1 MVCVCGTPITGQA
14 NECPV
19 CGRPSGLNLTQE
31 TGPHS
36 PFPAARAPEELPPG
50 TCLLNRFEI
59 LETLGFGG
67 MGVVYKARDREFE
80 KEHIDRIVAL
90 KVIRPDLVNRPSV
103 IRHFHQEI
111 LLAQRV
117 SHPNVIRIYDFMSG
131 DGRMLFTMEYIE
143 GQNLAALLNSG
154 KRFAYVEAAKI
165 MYQVARGL
173 ETAHAENVVHRDLKP
188 TNIMVRPNGRVAVM
202 DFGLAFKAGPDGDT
216 QTMGVGTPAY
226 MSPEQILDQPVDARS
241 DLFSYGLI
249 FYELLTGKAAF
260 QASSTASLV
269 LRTQKTPTPPHDV
282 DPAIPRE
289 LSDIVMKCLAIA
301 PQDRYQSAEEIV
313 EDLRRWS
320 GESVPRRL
328 SRRRQAVMIAASLTA
343 GVITALM
350 AVFLVY
356 LVVGKRA
363 PPPTASVLIT
373 DFANMTEDSVFDA
386 TLPQMFT
393 VALEGAPFISV
404 YSARL
409 ARQALHD
416 IDPHAQSIDERLGRL
431 IATRE
436 GVRYVVDGSI
446 AGESGAYVIS
456 AKAEEAV
463 SATKVAERS
472 VTVPTKQDV
481 LDAIPKLAAAVRKA
495 LGDRTPVSKQLEQA
509 ETFTSHSVE
518 ALHAYSVAQRLQLEG
533 KINEAI
539 QQYTHATELDPN
551 MGRAYAGLAVL
562 FRNRNEPS
570 KADVYFRQALAHMN
584 RMTEREKLR
593 TRGSYYASSGNPDKA
608 IEEFTELVRKYS
620 ADNSGLANLAVA
632 YFLKRDM
639 RTALDVGR
647 RAVAIYPSNVAQRNN
662 VALYALYAGNFDTAT
677 REAREVLKLNDRFGK
692 AYLALALAE
701 IGQDRPDA
709 AIEIYGQLAKLND
722 HNAALAAIGI
732 ADARLYQ
739 GQPREAISTL
749 LKAAD
754 IQALLPYRKILLA
767 EAYLADGDTRHAAEA
782 ARESIVPGATASVLV
797 PAGRLFAHLGDFATA
812 RAIQAQLSNSFG
824 REQRAYALVIEGDV
838 ELKLNRQQ
846 SAIDNFAHATAASD
860 TWIGRFDSGLAW
872 LAAARYTEA
881 QSDFETASNRRA
893 EALAMFLDDIPTAR
907 YIPPVNYYLA
917 CALDGLNSLGA
928 VDLYQ
933 KYLSIRSKAAHD
945 ALADAARQRL
955 KTVAPAAPVK

>member
-1 MVCVCGTPITGQA
+1 
-14 NECPV
+14 
-19 CGRPSGLNLTQE
+19 LNLTQE

-36 PFPAARAPEELPPG
+36 PSAAAPSNRAPEELPPG

-59 LETLGFGG
+59 LQTLGFGG

-117 SHPNVIRIYDFMSG
+117 SHPNVVRIYDFMSG
-131 DGRMLFTMEYIE
+131 EGRMLFTMEYIE
-143 GQNLAALLNSG
+143 GENLAALLNSG
-154 KRFAYVEAAKI
+154 KRFTCVEAAKI

-260 QASSTASLV
+260 QVSSTASLV

-289 LSDIVMKCLAIA
+289 LSDLVMKCLAIA

-320 GESVPRRL
+320 GEAIPKRL
-328 SRRRQAVMIAASLTA
+328 SRRRQAVTIAASVIA
-343 GVITALM
+343 GVVAALM

-363 PPPTASVLIT
+363 TPATASVLIT
-373 DFANMTEDSVFDA
+373 DFANTTKDSVFDA
-386 TLPQMFT
+386 TLSQMFM

-404 YSARL
+404 YDSAQ
-409 ARQALHD
+409 ARRTMHD
-416 IDPHAQSIDERLGRL
+416 IDRAAQSLDERLGRL
-431 IATRE
+431 IAARD

-446 AGESGAYVIS
+446 SGSPGAYVLS
-456 AKAEEAV
+456 VKTEEAV
-463 SATKVAERS
+463 TGRKIAERR
-472 VTVPTKQDV
+472 VTVETRQDA

-495 LGDRTPVSKQLEQA
+495 LGDRTPESKQLEQA

-518 ALHAYSVAQRLQLEG
+518 ALHTYAVAQTLQLEG
-533 KINEAI
+533 KADDAI
-539 QQYTHATELDPN
+539 QQYTRATELDPN

-562 FRNRNEPS
+562 FRNRNDRTE
-570 KADVYFRQALAHMN
+570 ADFYFRQALAHMD

-593 TRGSYYASSGNPDKA
+593 TRGSYYVFSGNPDKA
-608 IEEFTELVRKYS
+608 IEELTELVRKYP

-632 YFLKRDM
+632 YFQKRDM

-647 RAVAIYPSNVAQRNN
+647 RAVAIYRGNVVQRNN
-662 VALYALYAGNFDTAT
+662 VALYALYAGDFETAT
-677 REAREVLKLNDRFGK
+677 REASEVLQLNDRFGK

-701 IGQDRPDA
+701 MGQDHPDA
-709 AIEIYGQLAKLND
+709 AIEIYGRLAKLD
-722 HNAALAAIGI
+722 DYNAARAAIGV

-739 GQPREAISTL
+739 GQPREAIATL

-767 EAYLADGDTRHAAEA
+767 EAYLAEGDTRRAAEA
-782 ARESIVPGATASVLV
+782 ARESIVSSAPASVLV
-797 PAGRLFAHLGDFATA
+797 PAARLFAHLGDFATA
-812 RAIQAQLSNSFG
+812 REIQAQLSNSFG

-838 ELKLNRQQ
+838 ELKLDRQQ
-846 SAIDNFAHATAASD
+846 SAIDDFAHATAASD
-860 TWIGRFDSGLAW
+860 TWLGRFDSGVAW
-872 LAAARYTEA
+872 LAAARYAEA
-881 QSDFETASNRRA
+881 QSDFETALNRRA

-917 CALDGLNSLGA
+917 CALDGLNNAGA

-955 KTVAPAAPVK
+955 KTIAPAAAPGK

>member
-1 MVCVCGTPITGQA
+1 
-14 NECPV
+14 
-19 CGRPSGLNLTQE
+19 
-31 TGPHS
+31 
-36 PFPAARAPEELPPG
+36 
-50 TCLLNRFEI
+50 
-59 LETLGFGG
+59 

-117 SHPNVIRIYDFMSG
+117 SHPNVVRIYDFMSG
-131 DGRMLFTMEYIE
+131 EGRMLFTMEYIE
-143 GQNLAALLNSG
+143 GENLAALLNSG
-154 KRFAYVEAAKI
+154 KRFTHVEAAKI

-188 TNIMVRPNGRVAVM
+188 TNIMIRPNGRVAVM

-269 LRTQKTPTPPHDV
+269 LRTQKTPTPPHDI

-328 SRRRQAVMIAASLTA
+328 SRRRQAVMIAASVIA
-343 GVITALM
+343 GVVAALM

-356 LVVGKRA
+356 LVLAKRA
-363 PPPTASVLIT
+363 APATAGVLVT
-373 DFANMTEDSVFDA
+373 DFANTTKESVFDA
-386 TLPQMFT
+386 TLSQMFI

-404 YSARL
+404 YDGAQAR
-409 ARQALHD
+409 RTMHD
-416 IDPHAQSIDERLGRL
+416 IDPGAQSIDARLGRL
-431 IATRE
+431 IAARN

-446 AGESGAYVIS
+446 SGSPGAYVLS

-463 SATKVAERS
+463 TGKQIAERR
-472 VTVPTKQDV
+472 VTVESRQDA

-495 LGDRTPVSKQLEQA
+495 LGDRTPESKQLEQA
-509 ETFTSHSVE
+509 ETFTSHSVD
-518 ALHAYSVAQRLQLEG
+518 ALHVYAGAQILQLEG
-533 KINEAI
+533 KIDDAI
-539 QQYTHATELDPN
+539 QQYMQAIQLDPN
-551 MGRAYAGLAVL
+551 MGRAYGGLAVA
-562 FRNRNEPS
+562 FRNRNDLA
-570 KADVYFRQALAHMN
+570 KADVYYRQALSHMDS
-584 RMTEREKLR
+584 MTEREKLR
-593 TRGSYYASSGNPDKA
+593 TRGTYYVFSGNPDKA
-608 IEEFTELVRKYS
+608 IEELTELISKYP
-620 ADNSGLANLAVA
+620 ADNAGVANLAVA
-632 YFLKRDM
+632 YFSKRDM
-639 RTALDVGR
+639 RTALEMGR

-662 VALYALYAGNFDTAT
+662 VALYALYAGDFETAT

-701 IGQDRPDA
+701 IGQGRPDA
-709 AIEIYGQLAKLND
+709 AIDIYGQLAKLD
-722 HNAALAAIGI
+722 DFNAARAAIGI

-739 GQPREAISTL
+739 GQAGGAITAL

-754 IQALLPYRKILLA
+754 LKALAPNRNILLA
-767 EAYLADGDTRHAAEA
+767 EAYLAEGDTRRAAEA
-782 ARESIVPGATASVLV
+782 ARESIVPNAPASVLV

-812 RAIQAQLSNSFG
+812 REIQAQLSNSFG

-860 TWIGRFDSGLAW
+860 TWIGRFDAGLAW

-881 QSDFETASNRRA
+881 QSDFETALNRRA

-907 YIPPVNYYLA
+907 YVPPVNYYLA
-917 CALDGLNSLGA
+917 CALDGLNSAGA

-933 KYLSIRSKAAHD
+933 KYLSIRAKAARD

-955 KTVAPAAPVK
+955 KTVAPAAAPVN

>member
-1 MVCVCGTPITGQA
+1 M
-14 NECPV
+14 
-19 CGRPSGLNLTQE
+19 
-31 TGPHS
+31 
-36 PFPAARAPEELPPG
+36 
-50 TCLLNRFEI
+50 
-59 LETLGFGG
+59 
-67 MGVVYKARDREFE
+67 YKARDREFE

-117 SHPNVIRIYDFMSG
+117 SHPNVVRIYDFMSG

-143 GQNLAALLNSG
+143 GENLAALLNSG
-154 KRFAYVEAAKI
+154 KRFTCVEAAKI

-173 ETAHAENVVHRDLKP
+173 EAAHAESVVHRDLKP
-188 TNIMVRPNGRVAVM
+188 TNIMIRPNGRVAVM
-202 DFGLAFKAGPDGDT
+202 DFGLAFTAGPDGDT

-260 QASSTASLV
+260 QVSSTASLV
-269 LRTQKTPTPPHDV
+269 LRTQKTPTPPHDIN
-282 DPAIPRE
+282 PAIPKE

-320 GESVPRRL
+320 GESVPKRL
-328 SRRRQAVMIAASLTA
+328 SKRRQAVMIAASLAA
-343 GVITALM
+343 GIVAALM
-350 AVFLVY
+350 AVFLIS
-356 LVVGKRA
+356 LVTGKRA
-363 PPPTASVLIT
+363 PPPTATVLVT
-373 DFANMTEDSVFDA
+373 DFVNTTGDSVFDR
-386 TLPQMFT
+386 TLAQMFK

-404 YSARL
+404 YDANQ
-409 ARQALHD
+409 ARQAF
-416 IDPHAQSIDERLGRL
+416 PAAQSIDERVGRL
-431 IATRE
+431 IAARE
-436 GVRYVVDGSI
+436 GIGYVVDGLI
-446 AGESGAYVIS
+446 TGVPGAYILS
-456 AKAEEAV
+456 AKAEEGV
-463 SATKVAERS
+463 SARQIAES
-472 VTVPTKQDV
+472 HVTVQTKQDV

-518 ALHAYSVAQRLQLEG
+518 ALHPYAVAQKLQLEG
-533 KINEAI
+533 KIDDAI
-539 QQYTHATELDPN
+539 QQYMRATQLDPN
-551 MGRAYAGLAVL
+551 MGRAYAGLAVA
-562 FRNRNEPS
+562 FRNRNDM
-570 KADVYFRQALAHMN
+570 ATANAYFRQALAHVD

-593 TRGSYYASSGNPDKA
+593 TRGTYYASSGNPDKA
-608 IEEFTELVRKYS
+608 IEELTELVRKYP
-620 ADNSGLANLAVA
+620 ADNAGLANLAVA

-662 VALYALYAGNFDTAT
+662 VALYALYAGDFDTAA
-677 REAREVLKLNDRFGK
+677 REAREVLKLNGRFGK

-709 AIEIYGQLAKLND
+709 AIEIYGHLAKLD
-722 HNAALAAIGI
+722 EYNAARAAIGI

-739 GQPREAISTL
+739 GLPREAIAALLNTAD
-749 LKAAD
+749 LKA
-754 IQALLPYRKILLA
+754 LSPNRKALLA
-767 EAYLADGDTRHAAEA
+767 EAYLADGDTRRAAEA
-782 ARESIVPGATASVLV
+782 ARESIVPGVPASVLV
-797 PAGRLFAHLGDFATA
+797 PAGRLFAQVGDFATA
-812 RAIQAQLSNSFG
+812 REIQAQLSNSFG

-838 ELKLNRQQ
+838 ELKLNRHQ
-846 SAIDNFAHATAASD
+846 SATDDFAHATAASD
-860 TWIGRFDSGLAW
+860 TWTGRFDSGLAW
-872 LAAARYTEA
+872 LAAARYAEA
-881 QSDFETASNRRA
+881 QSDFETALNRRA

-907 YIPPVNYYLA
+907 YVPPVNYYLA
-917 CALDGLNSLGA
+917 CALDGLNNAGA
-928 VDLYQ
+928 VEFYQ

-955 KTVAPAAPVK
+955 KTVAPAAAPAK